1 MQHKH
6 FFFKC
11 FSWCR
16 FLSPLYH
23 QLEPE
28 LCPSLMAFPRFA
40 CPYSPVVSFMVLYRV
55 VPFLFFKE
63 TKSTLNL
70 FIRLNGC
77 IYFSIKPGNKYK
89 WKLIQYCIAWHFPVR
104 NFCKYVSVQLEFKLA
119 KKETSTNWIF
129 MGFCP
134 LLNILEIKSKFQFHG
149 WMIFYKTGKGS
160 L

>member
-55 VPFLFFKE
+55 VPFLFFKD

-119 KKETSTNWIF
+119 KKETRLYLDEVQV
-129 MGFCP
+129 GFSWACAP
-134 LLNILEIKSKFQFHG
+134 C
-149 WMIFYKTGKGS
+149 
-160 L
+160 